1 MAKIKWKAI
10 AIVVSLVFVG
20 FLIGMFGILTII
32 MIKLDDMGITLDLF

>member
-20 FLIGMFGILTII
+20 FLIGVFGTLTIV
-32 MIKLDDMGITLDLF
+32 MIKLHDIGISLDLF